1 MAFHVACPITCRRIC
16 ECELGNAGVGVGEGF
31 LEEVARVEEFLKD
44 PWVVRAGG
52 GGGDGREVGTV
63 QVLVPKVVVTPPLPA
78 PVAVEDGGDDGG
90 AGAASVVARRAAMQ
104 RQAVA
109 ASMAA
114 EDYVRRLEAGGAAD
128 APGETVSNVDREDQG
143 ALTPKIMC
151 RICFSGEDAGTEKAT
166 KMLSCKTCDK
176 KYHRSCLKI
185 WAEYRDLFHWSSWA
199 CPSCRTCEVCRR
211 GGDPT
216 KLMYCKRCDGAYHC
230 YCQQPPHKNVSHGPY
245 LCPKHTKCHSCGS
258 TVSGNG
264 LSTRWF
270 LGYTCCDAC
279 GRLFVKGNYCPVCLK
294 VYRDSEST
302 PMVCCDV
309 CQQWVHCVCD
319 GISDEKY
326 QQFQADGNLYYKC
339 AACRGDCYQVKDID
353 DAVRELWRRRDKAD
367 RDLIANLRA
376 AVGLPSQE
384 EIFALS
390 PFSDDEE
397 TSPAVLKNDHG
408 RSLKFSVKGL
418 GDKTTKNSKE
428 YGKTS
433 FKNSTLN
440 KKHPKKGIQLQA
452 VGKPEVPYQNVDNRN
467 ATSSHESSFRDQT
480 IDDTNSYGGKTD
492 ILSSP
497 LTIASGNSRM
507 KSYDD
512 HVGRDKN
519 SFTKEAVINTSD
531 KVPKVHIKGSKSQIL
546 HMKES
551 IGKNATKSEPVKGTK
566 LVIHLGGKHRN
577 AACSPVSEHVSCQK
591 EQDSFASN
599 GARLDNAS
607 PVRSS
612 KHEDRGNNVKLA
624 KVLDAHW
631 KGRVNKGED
640 YETNTASKRSLT
652 TAARTADIGYAVD
665 TVDEATL
672 RNDEQGKHAAEGPLN
687 SLSGNRDV
695 AELSNASNSSNDPKP
710 LLKLKFKNPYFEQRS
725 SWVSQGAEEKSSVK
739 GQRSKRK
746 RASAEKISTLE
757 DDSSAHR
764 QLENSM
770 DEVVDAKILQKLG
783 KDAIGKRVEI
793 HQSTDNSWH
802 KGIVSNVIRGTS
814 SISVDLDDGRTKTL
828 ELGKQGVRFVSEKQK
843 RTRA

>member
-1 MAFHVACPITCRRIC
+1 MAFHVACPITCQRIC
-16 ECELGNAGVGVGEGF
+16 KCELGNAGLGVGDGF

-44 PWVVRAGG
+44 PWVVRAGR
-52 GGGDGREVGTV
+52 GGGDGRDVGSV
-63 QVLVPKVVVTPPLPA
+63 QVLVPKVVVAPPLPA
-78 PVAVEDGGDDGG
+78 PVAVEDGGEDGAVG
-90 AGAASVVARRAAMQ
+90 TTSVLSRRAAMQ

-128 APGETVSNVDREDQG
+128 APGEVANNVGGEDQG
-143 ALTPKIMC
+143 ALTPKTMC
-151 RICFSGEDAGTEKAT
+151 RICFSGEDAGSEKAA
-166 KMLSCKTCDK
+166 KMLTCKTCDK

-185 WAEYRDLFHWSSWA
+185 WAEYRDLFHWSSWV

-245 LCPKHTKCHSCGS
+245 LCPKHTRCHSCGS

-309 CQQWVHCVCD
+309 CQQWVHCLCD

-326 QQFQADGNLYYKC
+326 QQFQADGNLQYKC

-367 RDLIANLRA
+367 KDLIANLRA
-376 AVGLPSQE
+376 AAGLPSQE
-384 EIFALS
+384 EIFSLS

-397 TSPAVLKNDHG
+397 TSPTVLKHDHG

-418 GDKTTKNSKE
+418 GTKNSKE
-428 YGKTS
+428 YGKTN
-433 FKNSTLN
+433 FKNSLSN
-440 KKHPKKGIQLQA
+440 KKHLKKGFQLQSA
-452 VGKPEVPYQNVDNRN
+452 GKPEGSYRNVDTRHGI
-467 ATSSHESSFRDQT
+467 SSLESSFRDQT
-480 IDDTNSYGGKTD
+480 ADDTNSYGTKTE
-492 ILSSP
+492 IFSSP
-497 LTIASGNSRM
+497 LAIASGNNRM

-512 HVGRDKN
+512 HIGSDKN
-519 SFTKEAVINTSD
+519 SSTKEAVIIAAD

-551 IGKNATKSEPVKGTK
+551 TGKNATKSEPVKGTK

-577 AACSPVSEHVSCQK
+577 TTCSPVSEHVTCQK
-591 EQDSFASN
+591 EQDSLVSN

-612 KHEDRGNNVKLA
+612 KHEDRGSSVKLA
-624 KVLDAHW
+624 KVSDAHR
-631 KGRVNKGED
+631 KGRIHKGEV
-640 YETNTASKRSLT
+640 YEAKIASRSPLTAK
-652 TAARTADIGYAVD
+652 ARTADVGHVVE
-665 TVDEATL
+665 TVDEAATL
-672 RNDEQGKHAAEGPLN
+672 RNDQQGKHAVEEPVN
-687 SLSGNRDV
+687 SLSGTHDV

-725 SWVSQGAEEKSSVK
+725 SWVSQGVEEKSSVK

-746 RASAEKISTLE
+746 RPSAEKISTLE
-757 DDSSAHR
+757 DESSAH
-764 QLENSM
+764 QHLENSI
-770 DEVVDAKILQKLG
+770 DEVMDAKILQKLG
-783 KDAIGKRVEI
+783 KGAIGKRVEI

-802 KGIVSNVIRGTS
+802 KGIVSNVVEGTS
-814 SISVDLDDGRTKTL
+814 SISVDLDDGRTKAL
-828 ELGKQGVRFVSEKQK
+828 ELGKQGVRFISQKQK
-843 RTRA
+843 RART

>member
-16 ECELGNAGVGVGEGF
+16 KCELGNAGLGVGEGF
-31 LEEVARVEEFLKD
+31 LEEVVRVEEFLKD
-44 PWVVRAGG
+44 PWVVRVGR
-52 GGGDGREVGTV
+52 GGGDGRDVGTV
-63 QVLVPKVVVTPPLPA
+63 QVLVPKVVAAPPLPV
-78 PVAVEDGGDDGG
+78 PVAAEDGGEDGAVG
-90 AGAASVVARRAAMQ
+90 ATSVLARRAAMQ

-128 APGETVSNVDREDQG
+128 APGEVANNVGGEDQG

-151 RICFSGEDAGTEKAT
+151 RICFSGEDAGSEKAA
-166 KMLSCKTCDK
+166 KMLTCKTCDK

-185 WAEYRDLFHWSSWA
+185 WAEYRDLFHWSSWV

-245 LCPKHTKCHSCGS
+245 LCPKHTRCHSCGS

-309 CQQWVHCVCD
+309 CQQWVHCLCD

-326 QQFQADGNLYYKC
+326 QQFQADGNLQYKC

-367 RDLIANLRA
+367 KDLIANLRA
-376 AVGLPSQE
+376 AAGLPSQE
-384 EIFALS
+384 EIFSLS

-397 TSPAVLKNDHG
+397 TSPAVPKHDHG

-418 GDKTTKNSKE
+418 GAKNSKE
-428 YGKTS
+428 YGKTN
-433 FKNSTLN
+433 FKNSLSN
-440 KKHPKKGIQLQA
+440 KKHPKKGFQFQTI
-452 VGKPEVPYQNVDNRN
+452 GKMEGSYQNIDTRRGI
-467 ATSSHESSFRDQT
+467 SSLESSFRDQT
-480 IDDTNSYGGKTD
+480 IDDTNSHGTKTE
-492 ILSSP
+492 IYSSP
-497 LTIASGNSRM
+497 LAIASDNSKI

-512 HVGRDKN
+512 HIGSDKN
-519 SFTKEAVINTSD
+519 SSTKEAAINAVD
-531 KVPKVHIKGSKSQIL
+531 KVPKVHIKG
-546 HMKES
+546 
-551 IGKNATKSEPVKGTK
+551 
-566 LVIHLGGKHRN
+566 GKHRN
-577 AACSPVSEHVSCQK
+577 TTCSPVSENVNCQK
-591 EQDSFASN
+591 EQDSLVSN

-612 KHEDRGNNVKLA
+612 KYEDRGSSVKLA
-624 KVLDAHW
+624 KVSDAHR
-631 KGRVNKGED
+631 KGRVHKGEV
-640 YETNTASKRSLT
+640 YEPKTASRSPLT
-652 TAARTADIGYAVD
+652 TKARTADVGHAVE
-665 TVDEATL
+665 TVDEEATL
-672 RNDEQGKHAAEGPLN
+672 RNDQQGKHAVEEPVN
-687 SLSGNRDV
+687 SLSGTRDA

-725 SWVSQGAEEKSSVK
+725 SWVSQGVEEKSSVK

-746 RASAEKISTLE
+746 RPSAEKISTLE
-757 DDSSAHR
+757 DDASVH
-764 QLENSM
+764 QHLENSI
-770 DEVVDAKILQKLG
+770 DEVMDAKILQKLG
-783 KDAIGKRVEI
+783 KGAIGKRVEI
-793 HQSTDNSWH
+793 HQSADNSWH
-802 KGIVSNVIRGTS
+802 KGMVSNVVEGTS

-828 ELGKQGVRFVSEKQK
+828 ELGKQGVRFISQKQK
-843 RTRA
+843 RART